1 MRKCARCEEVSWLG
15 RDYCGYPV
23 LYFHFAYNSCV
34 EFRTRGLCKRSGWWD
49 VMRAAR
55 LACRGTCGD
64 YELNLRF
71 LYFWTFSAKFDL
83 QFDLQLKYLV
93 FS

>member
-1 MRKCARCEEVSWLG
+1 MQQKSWELLG
-15 RDYCGYPV
+15 YSVACGYPV
-23 LYFHFAYNSCV
+23 LHFHFAYNSCV

-71 LYFWTFSAKFDL
+71 L
-83 QFDLQLKYLV
+83 
-93 FS
+93 